1 MVELIRTNDP
11 VLLSWLTA
19 ALAEA
24 RIEAIVLDVHTSIL
38 EGSVSA
44 IPRRVMVDDND
55 LARAKR
61 LVDEA
66 DRIAGGQGSV

>member
-19 ALAEA
+19 ALAEID
-24 RIEAIVLDVHTSIL
+24 IETVVLDTHTSVL

-44 IPRRVMVDDND
+44 IQRRLMVDDD
-55 LARAKR
+55 DYARAKR
-61 LVDEA
+61 VLDQAE
-66 DRIAGGQGSV
+66 RIASGDDGG

>member
-19 ALAEA
+19 ALAGA

-44 IPRRVMVDDND
+44 IPRRVMVDDDD

-61 LVDEA
+61 LVAEA
-66 DRIAGGQGSV
+66 DRIAGG